1 MHIHPNFVKKYLCEM
16 YDLPANVNIH
26 ETINSGQVFLWEN
39 HKNVWFG
46 IDGSDVIQVK
56 HEPFESRTLSKES
69 KDFFRSDDNYKK
81 ILKSISRDKIVKN
94 AIKRYPGL
102 RITRQDPFQCCISFI
117 ISANS
122 NIPNIKMRLQKLCK
136 KFGTRVNFDKRE
148 FFVFPK
154 PHTLANASINDLQE
168 CGLGYRTKYVK
179 DTSFFVESGEIN
191 FDHLKKADY
200 QTAKESLLKLP
211 GVGDKVADC
220 IMLFSLEKLEAF
232 PLDTLI
238 LKILQKYYSSKFYIK
253 EKITKKEYEN
263 THQQVLNHFGIYS
276 GYSQQFLFKM
286 ERDLNE
292 KKWL

>member
-1 MHIHPNFVKKYLCEM
+1 MVRNHGDRKKALSQPCVVISPAGMLVGGNAVYYLQELALDEKNGIAMVSYQGEGTPGKKLLETGIISARGKDTKVK
-16 YDLPANVNIH
+16 A
-26 ETINSGQVFLWEN
+26 T
-39 HKNVWFG
+39 
-46 IDGSDVIQVK
+46 VK
-56 HEPFESRTLSKES
+56 Q
-69 KDFFRSDDNYKK
+69 
-81 ILKSISRDKIVKN
+81 
-94 AIKRYPGL
+94 YPGL

-122 NIPNIKMRLQKLCK
+122 NIPNIKMRLQKLCR
-136 KFGTRVNFDKRE
+136 KFGTRVNFDKKE

-154 PHTLANASINDLQE
+154 PRTLADASINDLQE

-179 DTSFFVESGEIN
+179 DTSFFVDTGEID
-191 FDHLKKADY
+191 FDYLKKADY

-211 GVGDKVADC
+211 GIGDKVADC

-232 PLDTLI
+232 PLDTWI
-238 LKILQKYYSSKFYIK
+238 LKILQKYYSDKFHIE
-253 EKITKKEYEN
+253 EKLTKKKYEN
-263 THQQVLNHFGIYS
+263 TRQQILNHFGMYS